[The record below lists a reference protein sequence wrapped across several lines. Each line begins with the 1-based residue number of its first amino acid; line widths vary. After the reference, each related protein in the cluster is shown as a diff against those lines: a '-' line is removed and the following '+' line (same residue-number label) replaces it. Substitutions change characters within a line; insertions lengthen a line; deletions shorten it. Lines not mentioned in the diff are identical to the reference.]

1 MSSIR
6 QSTRETPVVSVVIPT
21 YNRAEIIGRAI
32 RSVQAQ
38 TFEDWE
44 LIVVDDASE
53 DETEE
58 VVAAFEDTRIRYIQ
72 HVENRGGAAARNTGI
87 RNSRGEYIAFLDS
100 DDEWLPQ
107 KLEGQIRVFEKA
119 SESVGLVYTGMIRK
133 KDEYTKRKPPVY
145 SGWIEEKLYLENV
158 IGSCSVGVI
167 KSNVTNEVGYFDKK
181 LDSAQDKDYWLR
193 VSKVFKIEFSKG
205 CHVIKHERGSLNQIG
220 NDPIGDPLGK
230 IKFFKKYEKEFGK
243 REASKYLIK
252 IGRKLDKKG
261 DKNTAYRAL
270 IKKAFSKSPTDLYS
284 VIHLLYSYI
293 PDSYRR
299 K

>member
-6 QSTRETPVVSVVIPT
+6 QSTRETPVVNVVIPT

-107 KLEGQIRVFEKA
+107 KLEGQIRVFKKA
-119 SESVGLVYTGMIRK
+119 DESVGLVYTGMIRK
-133 KDEYTKRKPPVY
+133 KGKYTEKKTPIY
-145 SGWIEEKLYLENV
+145 SGWIEEKLYLKNV
-158 IGSCSVGVI
+158 IGSCSVGTV
-167 KSNVTNEVGYFDKK
+167 KSNVVNEVGYFDEK
-181 LDSAQDKDYWLR
+181 LNSAQDKDYWLR
-193 VSKVFKIEFSKG
+193 VSKMFKIEFSKG
-205 CHVIKHERGSLNQIG
+205 CHVIKHERGSPNQIG

-230 IKFFKKYEKEFGK
+230 IKFFKKHEKRFEK
-243 REASKYLIK
+243 KEASRYLIK
-252 IGRKLDKKG
+252 VGRKLEKKG
-261 DKNTAYRAL
+261 DKNTAYKAL
-270 IKKAFSKSPTDLYS
+270 IKKAFSKNPTDLYS
-284 VIHLLYSYI
+284 IIQLLYSYI
-293 PDSYRR
+293 PNSYRR

>member
-1 MSSIR
+1 MTSAMQR
-6 QSTRETPVVSVVIPT
+6 APMVSVVIPT

-58 VVAAFEDTRIRYIQ
+58 VVGAFEDTRIRYIQ

-100 DDEWLPQ
+100 DDEWLPH
-107 KLEGQIRVFEKA
+107 KLEGQLQVFKEND
-119 SESVGLVYTGMIRK
+119 ENVGLVYTGMIRK
-133 KDEYTKRKPPVY
+133 KSKYTKKNPPSD
-145 SGWIEEKLYLENV
+145 SGWIEKKLYLKNV
-158 IGSCSVGVI
+158 IGSCSVGMI
-167 KSNVTNEVGYFDKK
+167 KNSVVNKIGYFDKK

-193 VSKVFKIEFSKG
+193 ISKTFKIEFLKG
-205 CHVIKHERGSLNQIG
+205 CHVLKHERDSPNQIG

-230 IKFFKKYEKEFGK
+230 IKFFKKHEKGFEK
-243 REASKYLIK
+243 KKASKYLIK
-252 IGRKLDKKG
+252 IGRKLDKRG
-261 DKNTAYRAL
+261 DKNTSYRAL
-270 IKKAFSKSPTDLYS
+270 IKKAFSKNPTDLYS

-293 PDSYRR
+293 PSSYRR